1 MLDKLVAFL
10 KGKKKI
16 ALLLLLVS
24 VGLMLV
30 ALSSVGADSNAE
42 SSGLAGYKKELE
54 KSLEKLC
61 SEVDGVGKCTVMVSF
76 SRGEENTYKGNQL
89 LETKPPRVQG
99 VTVVCDGG
107 DSIAVKARLTQML
120 SALFDIGAN
129 CVAVLP
135 SKN

>member
-1 MLDKLVAFL
+1 MDRIVAFI

-16 ALLLLLVS
+16 ALLLVLVA

-30 ALSSVGADSNAE
+30 AISSAASDTEAE
-42 SSGLAGYKKELE
+42 TAGLAEYKKELE
-54 KSLEKLC
+54 RSLEKLC

-89 LETKPPRVQG
+89 IETKPPRVQG

-107 DSIAVKARLTQML
+107 ESVAVKARLTQML
-120 SALFDIGAN
+120 CALFDIGAN